1 MLIGVG
7 TGPCLLRRTGILGT
21 SPNQGSRKF
30 ARALSPLRAVRRR
43 SRPRRTPPSAAAI
56 AAAFTPVVIR
66 SSSGRESVRVCGRSI
81 DVATDEAHA
90 GREQPDE
97 PGGEP

>member
-1 MLIGVG
+1 MKLGRILFTEV
-7 TGPCLLRRTGILGT
+7 PRIGILGT

-66 SSSGRESVRVCGRSI
+66 SSSGRESVSVCGRSI